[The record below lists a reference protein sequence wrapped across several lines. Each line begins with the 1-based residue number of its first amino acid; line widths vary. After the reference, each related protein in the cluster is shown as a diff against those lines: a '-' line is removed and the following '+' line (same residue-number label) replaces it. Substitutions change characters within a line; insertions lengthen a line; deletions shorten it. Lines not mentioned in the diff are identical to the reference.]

1 MVTKIS
7 VSLEIGS
14 DGTGAFVP
22 YCPGCWVFGRTQERA
37 LIKVKSAIG
46 EWLER
51 LRKHGEQVPAEMKG
65 FDVEVSEMMKVSY
78 NPVKAGKPEPLF
90 WSEVP
95 PITKKDIARTLRLM
109 QYSRQDLLKI
119 VSDLDND
126 CLYWLPPNEPRIISN
141 CLRHIAYVEP

>member
-1 MVTKIS
+1 
-7 VSLEIGS
+7 
-14 DGTGAFVP
+14 
-22 YCPGCWVFGRTQERA
+22 
-37 LIKVKSAIG
+37 
-46 EWLER
+46 
-51 LRKHGEQVPAEMKG
+51 MKG